1 MTKYVIRRFLQA
13 IPLLFLVNV
22 FIFILLKSAG
32 DPFAYLALD
41 PTVSAED
48 RAFLSRSLGLD
59 DPIPMQF
66 VHWYFG
72 DDWYLRDLDFDG
84 EVETPGRRLGILRGD
99 FGQSIRF
106 QRPVTDVI
114 ADFLPNTIILG
125 ASALL
130 VTVIAGVSIG
140 VFAALRPYSWL
151 DNIITTLSFLTFSMP
166 IFLIALLAVL
176 FFSIT
181 LKNMG
186 LPHLPTQGMYDP
198 RGDRSIDELLIRLIL
213 PTMSIAA
220 ISTARYARFMR
231 GSMLEVINAD
241 YIRTARAKGIKE
253 NRITW
258 LHAFKNASIPL
269 VTLISLDI
277 PFILSGAVV
286 TETIFSWPGM
296 GRLFINSLAILDPPI
311 LLVFTLIVAL
321 GVVLFQVIADILY
334 AMVDPRIRFV

>member
-1 MTKYVIRRFLQA
+1 MTGYVIRRCLQA
-13 IPLLFLVNV
+13 IPLLFLINV
-22 FIFILLKSAG
+22 FIFFLLKLAG

-41 PTVSAED
+41 PTVSEQD
-48 RAFLSRSLGLD
+48 RAYLSRSLGLD
-59 DPIPMQF
+59 DPVYMQF
-66 VHWYFG
+66 IHWYFG

-84 EVETPGRRLGILRGD
+84 EVETYGKRAGILRGD
-99 FGQSIRF
+99 FGVSIRF
-106 QRPVTDVI
+106 NRPVNEVI
-114 ADFLPNTIILG
+114 GDFLPNTIILG
-125 ASALL
+125 TSALL

-140 VFAALRPYSWL
+140 VFAALRPYTWL

-181 LKNMG
+181 LDNWG
-186 LPHLPTQGMYDP
+186 LPHLPTQGMYDS
-198 RGDRSIDELLIRLIL
+198 RGDRSLDELLIRLIL
-213 PTMSIAA
+213 PTLSIAA

-253 NRITW
+253 RRITW

-286 TETIFSWPGM
+286 TESIFAWPGM
-296 GRLFINSLAILDPPI
+296 GRLFINSLNILDPPV
-311 LLVFTLIVAL
+311 LLIFTLIVAL
-321 GVVLFQVIADILY
+321 AVVIFQVVADILY
-334 AMVDPRIRFV
+334 GLVDPRIRFN

>member
-1 MTKYVIRRFLQA
+1 MTKYVIRRCLQA
-13 IPLLFLVNV
+13 IPLLFLVNI
-22 FIFILLKSAG
+22 FIFVLLKSAG

-66 VHWYFG
+66 IHWYFG

-106 QRPVTDVI
+106 QRPVTSVI

-125 ASALL
+125 ASALM

-186 LPHLPTQGMYDP
+186 LPYLPTQGMYDP
-198 RGDRSIDELLIRLIL
+198 RGDRSLDELLIRLIL

-258 LHAFKNASIPL
+258 LHALKNASIPL

-296 GRLFINSLAILDPPI
+296 GRLFINSLSILDPPI
-311 LLVFTLIVAL
+311 LLIFTLIVAI
-321 GVVLFQVIADILY
+321 GVVLFQVIADLLY
-334 AMVDPRIRFV
+334 ALVDPRIRFV